1 MNQSLQLFISSFKTI
16 LPKFLVKTIKKYIS
30 NGIETICTFAASNS
44 GRDLFL
50 DSDKWQR
57 TYVGA
62 FCSEELLGR
71 IMNRQILTNANT
83 I

>member
-16 LPKFLVKTIKKYIS
+16 LSKFLVKTRKKYIS
-30 NGIETICTFAASNS
+30 NSVEIICIFAASNS
-44 GRDLFL
+44 GRGLFL

-57 TYVGA
+57 TYVRA
-62 FCSEELLGR
+62 FCSGELLGR
-71 IMNRQILTNANT
+71 LMNRQILINANT

>member
-1 MNQSLQLFISSFKTI
+1 MNQSLQLLISSFKTI
-16 LPKFLVKTIKKYIS
+16 LSKFLVKARKKYIS
-30 NGIETICTFAASNS
+30 NGVEIICIFAASNS

-50 DSDKWQR
+50 DNDKWQR

-71 IMNRQILTNANT
+71 LMNRQILTNANT